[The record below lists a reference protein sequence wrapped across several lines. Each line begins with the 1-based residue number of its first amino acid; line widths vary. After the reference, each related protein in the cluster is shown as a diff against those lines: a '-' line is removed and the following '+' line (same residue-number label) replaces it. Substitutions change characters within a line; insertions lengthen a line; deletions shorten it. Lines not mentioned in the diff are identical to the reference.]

1 MAKNI
6 GKYEIHRPLG
16 EGQFGKVKEAV
27 HVETGMRYAAKI
39 IKKTAIKTK
48 KDADTVKKEV
58 NLMKALNGHPN
69 ILHMFEV
76 LEDAEKF
83 YLILELAAGGDL
95 FDKIISMGGF
105 TEDQARVYFQ
115 QIVSGLRHC
124 HDKGIIH
131 RDMKPENLL
140 LDANGA
146 LKISDFGLSNTIL
159 TSEQMLK
166 THCGSEKYAAPEV
179 MQNTDPYIGPPVDV
193 WSIGVI
199 LYIMVAGAFPFVEAT
214 MKCELYSSFVAG
226 TFEFPKAMSNDLVDL
241 LTRTFAALPAQRI
254 TLAQIAE
261 HPWVNP
267 QAQAAAGEPMNFSA
281 EPSLDGFAMP
291 IDEEPVYRT
300 LDADI
305 MSVDAA
311 GFDEEPV
318 YRSIAM
324 DQPSSSEGAMSSPEK
339 SCSPCSGNMFP
350 CHAEQFT
357 VPLPAPDMMKKLS
370 MLLETEGFTVKVK
383 EDRGQVKGEAVFPS
397 GIMGKVKC
405 IVQPGEDGLTHVA
418 MKRMKGC
425 SLEYMA
431 FAKRFCAAAGA
442 PCSSS

>member
-1 MAKNI
+1 MAKQI
-6 GKYEIHRPLG
+6 GQYEIHRPLG

-58 NLMKALNGHPN
+58 NLMKRLNGHPN
-69 ILHMFEV
+69 ILQMFEV

-83 YLILELAAGGDL
+83 YLILELASGGDL

-105 TEDQARVYFQ
+105 SEDQARVYFQ

-124 HDKGIIH
+124 HDQGIIH

-140 LDANGA
+140 LDANGN

-159 TSEQMLK
+159 TTEQMLK

-199 LYIMVAGAFPFVEAT
+199 LYIMVGGAFPFVEAT

-226 TFEFPKAMSNDLVDL
+226 TFEFPKAMSIELVDL
-241 LTRTFAALPAQRI
+241 LTRTFAAEPARRI

-267 QAQAAAGEPMNFSA
+267 ALNFSA
-281 EPSLDGFAMP
+281 EPSLDAMP

-318 YRSIAM
+318 YRSIAI

-339 SCSPCSGNMFP
+339 CCGSGNMFP

-357 VPLPAPDMMKKLS
+357 VPLPVPDMIKKVS
-370 MLLETEGFTVKVK
+370 MLLEKEGFTVKVK
-383 EDRGQVKGEAVFPS
+383 EDRGQVKGEAVLPS

-405 IVQPGEDGLTHVA
+405 IVQPGADGLTHVA

-425 SLEYMA
+425 SIEYMN
-431 FAKRFCAAAGA
+431 FAKRFCTAVN
-442 PCSSS
+442 CNSS

>member
-1 MAKNI
+1 MAKQI
-6 GKYEIHRPLG
+6 GQYEIHRPLG

-27 HVETGMRYAAKI
+27 HIETGMRYAAKI

-58 NLMKALNGHPN
+58 TLMKQLNGHPN
-69 ILHMFEV
+69 ILNMFEV

-95 FDKIISMGGF
+95 FDKIIQMGGF
-105 TEDQARVYFQ
+105 SEDQARVYFQ

-140 LDANGA
+140 LDASGA
-146 LKISDFGLSNTIL
+146 LKISDFGLSNVIL

-214 MKCELYSSFVAG
+214 MNCELYASFVAG
-226 TFEFPKAMSNDLVDL
+226 TFQFPKAMSDDLVDL
-241 LTRTFAALPAQRI
+241 LTRTFAAAPAQRI

-267 QAQAAAGEPMNFSA
+267 GAQLPAAD
-281 EPSLDGFAMP
+281 EPSLDGYSGAMA

-318 YRSIAM
+318 YRSIAV
-324 DQPSSSEGAMSSPEK
+324 DQLSSSDGAMSSCEK
-339 SCSPCSGNMFP
+339 SCGMFP

-357 VPLPAPDMMKKLS
+357 VPVPPAEMLKKLS
-370 MLLETEGFTVKVK
+370 TLMEKEGFTVKVK
-383 EDRGQVKGEAVFPS
+383 EDRGQVKGEAICPS
-397 GIMGKVKC
+397 GITAKVKFL
-405 IVQPGEDGLTHVA
+405 VQPGADGLTHVA

-425 SLEYMA
+425 SLEYSA
-431 FAKRFCAAAGA
+431 FAKKFCSAAF
-442 PCSSS
+442 CC